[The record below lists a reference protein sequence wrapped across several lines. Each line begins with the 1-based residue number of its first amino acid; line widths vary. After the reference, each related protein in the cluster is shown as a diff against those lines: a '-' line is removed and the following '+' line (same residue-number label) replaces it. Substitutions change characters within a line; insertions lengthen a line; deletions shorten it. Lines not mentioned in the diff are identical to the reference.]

1 MPNKKFMDE
10 HLLLHT
16 LLIELMNGKV
26 LLYNIDA
33 YRKEELKTGWTLEQM
48 I

>member
-1 MPNKKFMDE
+1 MPNKKYMDE

-16 LLIELMNGKV
+16 LRIELMNGKV

-33 YRKEELKTGWTLEQM
+33 IPERRTRNLAAGKNG
-48 I
+48 